1 VRAQLAAAMAKLEEQ
16 EATSKAGT
24 AEEVERQRQLA
35 AREEQERLERV
46 EHLKA
51 AAMRR
56 LGQQGIAKGWTTWVE
71 KFEARRRNEQM
82 MRAAGARLLRPKLT
96 ASFAHWRHGWEAAMR
111 LAQEKATRAEME
123 AQKRELA
130 EKRAAI
136 ERELWAQRQENSRI
150 VLERMALED
159 ERDRLLDKMERMTRE
174 REAAMKRIA
183 TREEESYARE
193 LSAAHVAEDASILAQ
208 QQAEEQQQVMETRM
222 KHLLQEQRTTL
233 LADTARVK
241 DELNESTAREE
252 RLQSELREQREAMR
266 ELERQVRTMAAEQS
280 RHAPAAEPKAPTKYK
295 KGSVLGNLDL
305 DEASGKTV
313 AEQLKDVLTKNAGR
327 VIDLFREWDAD
338 GDGVVSRKEFHKA
351 MPALGLEV
359 PKKEIDALFDT
370 WDPDNS
376 GSIEYSELKK
386 LLQPVSKEAARR
398 KSTAPNKK

>member
-1 VRAQLAAAMAKLEEQ
+1 
-16 EATSKAGT
+16 
-24 AEEVERQRQLA
+24 
-35 AREEQERLERV
+35 
-46 EHLKA
+46 
-51 AAMRR
+51 
-56 LGQQGIAKGWTTWVE
+56 
-71 KFEARRRNEQM
+71 
-82 MRAAGARLLRPKLT
+82 
-96 ASFAHWRHGWEAAMR
+96 MR